1 MHDLRVARFPEDLEP
16 VRALMREYAASLGF
30 DLCFQDFD
38 RELATLPG
46 EYAPPRGALF
56 VAWTCSRPAGCV
68 ALRPL
73 DGDACEMKRLYV
85 RPDCRGGGLGRALVE
100 RVLGEARRLGY
111 ARMRLDTVPGME
123 AAIAL
128 YRALGFVDI
137 PPYRLNPI
145 PGALYL
151 ECVLGERAR
160 GARSRGAGD
169 P

>member
-1 MHDLRVARFPEDLEP
+1 MHDLRPARFPDDLEP
-16 VRALMREYAASLGF
+16 VRALMREYAAGLGF
-30 DLCFQDFD
+30 DLCFQGFD
-38 RELATLPG
+38 AELAGLPG
-46 EYAPPRGALF
+46 DYAPPRGALF

-73 DGDACEMKRLYV
+73 ADGVCEMKRLYV

-100 RVLGEARRLGY
+100 RVMAEARRLGY

-128 YRALGFVDI
+128 YRALGFDDI
-137 PPYRLNPI
+137 PPYRPNPI

-151 ECVLGERAR
+151 ECDLGSSAPR
-160 GARSRGAGD
+160 